1 MNFTVIPMNSSHITV
16 LAELEKCCF
25 STPWSENS
33 FREELVNP
41 LSHFFVAVGHDR
53 LIGYIGAQ
61 ELVGESYISNIAVLP
76 EYRRTGVAQALL
88 ERAMQGAKE
97 RGCAFVTL
105 EVRVSNTAAVALYEK
120 NGFAVAGRR
129 KLFYRHPDEDAFI
142 MTRYFNNSAQPE
154 GDNRQKM
161 KSAKTWSFA
170 PYRQLDDELEY
181 AITVCRLAPN
191 IDFIELEW
199 LYDSTVLSDSAE
211 FTLHYKSS
219 DERTYTTIVATG
231 RKAKITGLK
240 PDTEYELTISSGNQ
254 KSCVRLA
261 RTGFVP
267 GTVVNYLH
275 PQDEAYSFSGRYL
288 CSPSLVKLPGGP
300 LLACMDLFAS
310 RAPQNLS
317 LLFRSDDGGDSW
329 YYLTDL
335 FPCFWGKLFVHKNEL
350 YMLAMSTEYGDLLIG
365 KSTDDGKNFCKPE
378 VLFRGSCSH
387 LAKGL
392 HKAPMP
398 VTNHAGR
405 LWTAIDYGAWSL
417 GGHSSSLLSV
427 DENADLMKAENWTLT
442 KPLAYN
448 PHWAGAVKG
457 TSRGLLEGSAVVSP
471 TGDIINFLGYKTAEC
486 LPDRDRAIMLKG
498 DINCPGKK
506 LEFYKTVDFYGN
518 RSKFSVLYDD
528 VTKQYFSIVNRL
540 QGDYTRGMRNIASL
554 SVSSDLVHWR
564 ILCDLLD
571 YSALDTEKVAFQYID
586 FLFDGDDLLYLSRT
600 AFNDAANFH
609 NSNYCTFHRVKE
621 FRGLL

>member
-1 MNFTVIPMNSSHITV
+1 
-16 LAELEKCCF
+16 
-25 STPWSENS
+25 
-33 FREELVNP
+33 
-41 LSHFFVAVGHDR
+41 
-53 LIGYIGAQ
+53 
-61 ELVGESYISNIAVLP
+61 
-76 EYRRTGVAQALL
+76 
-88 ERAMQGAKE
+88 
-97 RGCAFVTL
+97 
-105 EVRVSNTAAVALYEK
+105 
-120 NGFAVAGRR
+120 
-129 KLFYRHPDEDAFI
+129 
-142 MTRYFNNSAQPE
+142 
-154 GDNRQKM
+154 M
-161 KSAKTWSFA
+161 KGTTTWSFA

-199 LYDSTVLSDSAE
+199 LCDSTVLCDSAE
-211 FTLHYKSS
+211 FTIHYKSS
-219 DERTYTTIVATG
+219 GETAFTTLAAKG
-231 RKAKITGLK
+231 RKAKIRGLK
-240 PDTEYELTISSGNQ
+240 PDTEYELSVSSGDK
-254 KSCVRLA
+254 KSCTRLA
-261 RTGFVP
+261 RTGFIP
-267 GTVVNYLH
+267 GRVVNYLH

-288 CSPSLVKLPGGP
+288 CSPSIVQ
-300 LLACMDLFAS
+300 LAEGTLIASMDVFAP

-317 LLFRSDDGGDSW
+317 LLFRSDDGGATWD
-329 YYLTDL
+329 YLTDL

-365 KSTDDGKNFCKPE
+365 KSTDGGKNFCKPE
-378 VLFRGSCSH
+378 VLFRGGGSH
-387 LAKGL
+387 LEKGL

-398 VTNHAGR
+398 VTAHAGR

-448 PHWAGAVKG
+448 PDWAGAVKG
-457 TSRGLLEGSAVVSP
+457 PSRGLLEGSAVVSP
-471 TGDIINFLGYKTAEC
+471 KGDIINFLGYRTGEC
-486 LPDRDRAIMLKG
+486 IPGRDRAIMLKG

-518 RSKFSVLYDD
+518 MAKFSVLYDD
-528 VTKQYFSIVNRL
+528 VSKQYFSIVNRL
-540 QGDYTRGMRNIASL
+540 QGEYTRGMRNIASL
-554 SVSSDLVHWR
+554 SVSPDLVNWGVV
-564 ILCDLLD
+564 CDLLD

-609 NSNYCTFHRVKE
+609 NSNFCTFHRVKK